1 MSEEEEQFQSSNT
14 CWICGKLVDD
24 DDEKVSDHCHITR
37 KFRGTAH
44 WSFNIKKNLLKLT
57 KNVPVIF
64 HNLKGYDS
72 HLILCELNKFDVK
85 IDVIPN
91 SFKKKH
97 GIFFK
102 QKISLYRQYAIY
114 EL

>member
-44 WSFNIKKNLLKLT
+44 WSFNIKKN
-57 KNVPVIF
+57 
-64 HNLKGYDS
+64 Y
-72 HLILCELNKFDVK
+72 
-85 IDVIPN
+85 
-91 SFKKKH
+91 
-97 GIFFK
+97 
-102 QKISLYRQYAIY
+102 
-114 EL
+114 